1 MSWIGKRSGGV
12 TSNNTRA
19 PAVHG
24 YATLLDS
31 LAGAR

>member
-12 TSNNTRA
+12 TSNNSRA

-31 LAGAR
+31 STGVR